1 MTGSTPFSIEHS
13 DNFKRS
19 FKKLVKIHGKT
30 GFVEIINKVLEE
42 LIDNPYPINSR
53 HEPLPKKIT
62 SIEEWTFDKLELKV
76 AKGASGQIRWMYLV
90 NKTTYT
96 IIPVWI
102 YSHEQFAKR
111 PSDDALKSVIKE
123 ILDC

>member
-19 FKKLVKIHGKT
+19 FKKLVKIHGT
-30 GFVEIINKVLEE
+30 GFVEIITKVLEE
-42 LIDNPYPINSR
+42 LIDNPSPNNSR

-62 SIEEWTFDKLELKV
+62 SIEEWTFHKLELKF
-76 AKGASGQIRWMYLV
+76 AKGALGQIRLMYLV
-90 NKTTYT
+90 NKTTHT
-96 IIPVWI
+96 IKLVWI

-111 PSDDALKSVIKE
+111 PSDDALKGVIKE